1 MLKNPFREI
10 DNKNRKNDSDL
21 LKKTADFNKIV
32 NQRMKVMIIIVVLCF
47 FIAIGVKL
55 FNVQILE
62 NEDYIVKLEAFTRK
76 QQVVTPPRGEMV
88 DRNGNVLVSNKESL
102 NITYYPPSNVSSYSE
117 SKWALA
123 KQFAQVFQIKED
135 TITERDWKGFYLVA
149 ADNYGNDLLTE
160 EELDKALRGELTTNE
175 VYRIKINRVTQADID
190 RICLEELTEAPKECR
205 LSS

>member
-10 DNKNRKNDSDL
+10 DNKNRKNSSDL

-32 NQRMKVMIIIVVLCF
+32 NQRMKVMIIVVLCF

-117 SKWALA
+117 SKMGLS
-123 KQFAQVFQIKED
+123 K
-135 TITERDWKGFYLVA
+135 TIRPSISD
-149 ADNYGNDLLTE
+149 
-160 EELDKALRGELTTNE
+160 
-175 VYRIKINRVTQADID
+175 
-190 RICLEELTEAPKECR
+190 
-205 LSS
+205 